1 VSEFFVTVLRCVWCY
16 SFIGVAYILLNF
28 LRNHSSLTAT
38 ATISPA
44 DTGSISSAKPNQTA
58 AAVDRAY
65 RKKPSNI
72 LTGDSDSDSESEDDK
87 LLGSSLICIS
97 DSASGTT
104 DGSSSSSS
112 SGTGRSESKA
122 QESSSSSSLA
132 LRTEDGDG
140 DDGMKKKK
148 SKPSARKAANL
159 SGITRL
165 PFICQSIRPP
175 HFLLFEKTF
184 RVE

>member
-1 VSEFFVTVLRCVWCY
+1 
-16 SFIGVAYILLNF
+16 VASLKNQ
-28 LRNHSSLTAT
+28 SSLTAT
-38 ATISPA
+38 ATITPA
-44 DTGSISSAKPNQTA
+44 DKGSISSAKPNQTS
-58 AAVDRAY
+58 AAVDKAY
-65 RKKPSNI
+65 RKKPANI

-112 SGTGRSESKA
+112 SGAGRSESKA
-122 QESSSSSSLA
+122 QELSSSGSSLA

-159 SGITRL
+159 SGISRL
-165 PFICQSIRPP
+165 PFVRLSA
-175 HFLLFEKTF
+175 LLF
-184 RVE
+184 VLLSG

>member
-1 VSEFFVTVLRCVWCY
+1 MWFRSCCFLLGTILIAANNPANAGSVT
-16 SFIGVAYILLNF
+16 
-28 LRNHSSLTAT
+28 
-38 ATISPA
+38 
-44 DTGSISSAKPNQTA
+44 SAKVVQTA
-58 AAVDRAY
+58 VAVDRAY
-65 RKKPSNI
+65 RKKPANI

-112 SGTGRSESKA
+112 SGAVRSEIKA
-122 QESSSSSSLA
+122 QELSSSSSSLVH
-132 LRTEDGDG
+132 RPEDGDG

-159 SGITRL
+159 SGITRVRPSVRLSAL
-165 PFICQSIRPP
+165 PSVA
-175 HFLLFEKTF
+175 LSEL
-184 RVE
+184 VSD